1 MSNSALDL
9 LTLRWLLD
17 FQWRCQVASWIDM
30 WSFRRGK
37 CIAFKIKSLDE
48 STKGVSVVN
57 KVDQGLSPGT
67 FQHQEKR
74 RNQQRRLTK
83 NDQQGRKTKRVES

>member
-1 MSNSALDL
+1 M
-9 LTLRWLLD
+9 RWLLD
-17 FQWRCQVASWIDM
+17 FQGEMASSQLDRRMEFQKRGECVAFETM
-30 WSFRRGK
+30 
-37 CIAFKIKSLDE
+37 SLDE
-48 STKGVSVVN
+48 ITKGVSVVD

-83 NDQQGRKTKRVES
+83 NDQQGRKTKTVDS